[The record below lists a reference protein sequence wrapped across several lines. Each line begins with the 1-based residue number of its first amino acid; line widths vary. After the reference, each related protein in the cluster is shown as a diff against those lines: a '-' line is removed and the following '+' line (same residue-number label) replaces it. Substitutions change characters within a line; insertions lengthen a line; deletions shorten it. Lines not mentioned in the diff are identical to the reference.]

1 MNRPK
6 CTNCRLKLRLEKYD
20 YSKGGCKHTPKDG
33 YICLAFANE
42 GLAVQMVGI
51 NPEDGGCEMFAPKAV
66 TLNAGDTYSAS
77 ESEEADG

>member
-6 CTNCRLKLRLEKYD
+6 CTNCRLKLRLEKWD
-20 YSKGGCKHTPKDG
+20 YSKRGVPKQEQEG
-33 YICLAFANE
+33 YVCLAFANE

-51 NPEDGGCEMFAPKAV
+51 NPEDGGCEMFTPKAV

-77 ESEEADG
+77 ESGGDTK